1 MSKETTEQF
10 DYSSLFRETKGTK
23 TIKVTKDVYESLLYC
38 KGMNLKES
46 MTKIIANLFRDFQC
60 DCVPTRCNVGEDYT
74 EWVLMLTDISGRQ
87 RKIPRFSDERV
98 IIRVT
103 VDLHQALTDKKK
115 PPRRITEHGYLSSL
129 MFALPE

>member
-60 DCVPTRCNVGEDYT
+60 DCVPTRCNVGEDYP
-74 EWVLMLTDISGRQ
+74 EWVFMLTDISGRQ